1 MLQDLENDRQ
11 TYNPI
16 LPASRTYA
24 TAATTQERPAWKR
37 DPATT
42 PITAPVIT
50 RQPPAGDPIDL
61 SSSRRYTARPNSRG
75 GTRREQGLCYCCGS
89 AKHLVARCP
98 QPDTRIL
105 RTGVVARE
113 ADNDRHQVRTTSPR
127 RLTYRR
133 PSSSQSYS
141 ENGASLE

>member
-50 RQPPAGDPIDL
+50 
-61 SSSRRYTARPNSRG
+61 
-75 GTRREQGLCYCCGS
+75 C
-89 AKHLVARCP
+89 
-98 QPDTRIL
+98 
-105 RTGVVARE
+105 
-113 ADNDRHQVRTTSPR
+113 
-127 RLTYRR
+127 
-133 PSSSQSYS
+133 
-141 ENGASLE
+141 